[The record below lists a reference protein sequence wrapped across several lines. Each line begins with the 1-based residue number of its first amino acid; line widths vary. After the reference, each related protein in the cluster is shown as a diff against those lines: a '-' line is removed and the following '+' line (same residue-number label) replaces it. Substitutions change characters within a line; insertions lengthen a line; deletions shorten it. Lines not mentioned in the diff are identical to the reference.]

1 MTIAKELWG
10 YTYYTGKVERQ
21 EGCIVATYLENIDS
35 RSEASFMQDIFSG
48 RRRYWFSFKLEGEH
62 SDRPTIILQFH
73 DWWKLPDNI
82 AIEGFPKGKKVYCA
96 TNPPVALLVKGGDL
110 IIQTNQIGGQ
120 APLLNMEKGWLELK
134 EKNLLEYK
142 RVQEVPLNEW
152 VDLEIEIDWAQDKT
166 GEVLY
171 NGVAASNIAT
181 MFNSNPCQVQCG
193 LYMKSQLTK
202 NTIREFRYE
211 DVGMP

>member
-1 MTIAKELWG
+1 MIDKQLWEHTYVTGDVKKKGGVIIATSSG
-10 YTYYTGKVERQ
+10 
-21 EGCIVATYLENIDS
+21 N
-35 RSEASFMQDIFSG
+35 RSEASCDQDISRG
-48 RRRYWFSFKLEGEH
+48 RRRYWFSFKLEGKH

-73 DWWKLPDNI
+73 DWWNLPDNI
-82 AIEGFPKGKKVYCA
+82 RIEGSPRGKRIYCA
-96 TNPPVALLVKGGDL
+96 TNPPVAFLVKSGEL
-110 IIQTNQIGGQ
+110 IIQTNQIYEEC
-120 APLLNMEKGWLELK
+120 PLLNMEMGYLELK
-134 EKNLLEYK
+134 EKNLLEQK

-166 GEVLY
+166 GEVLC

-193 LYMKSQLTK
+193 LYLKSQLTK